1 MTICQINNIVSSPIP
16 VRLPSTLC
24 PGFAAKVKKI

>member
-16 VRLPSTLC
+16 VRLPRTSS
-24 PGFAAKVKKI
+24 PDSVAKVKKT